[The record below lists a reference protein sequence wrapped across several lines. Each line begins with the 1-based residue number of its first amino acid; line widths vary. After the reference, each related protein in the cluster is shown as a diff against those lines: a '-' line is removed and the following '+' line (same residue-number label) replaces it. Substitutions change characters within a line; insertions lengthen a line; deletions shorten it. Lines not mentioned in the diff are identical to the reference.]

1 MAGAGYKNFVDGD
14 ILTATQVDTYLM
26 EQAVMVFDNATARTT
41 ALSGVV
47 AEGMISYL
55 KDTNAVEKYDGSSW
69 SAIVAGDIEAVVAG
83 TGLTGG
89 GSSGSVTL
97 NLDTA
102 SVYVVP
108 AQAGQAG
115 KYLTTDGTSSSW
127 ATVAGDIEA
136 VNAGT
141 GLTGGGSS
149 GSVTLSLDTASVYV
163 VPSQSGQSGKFLTTN
178 GTSSSWATVDA
189 LPSQS
194 GNAGKYLTTDGTSAS
209 WATVSAGVTDATPTV
224 FLLMGA

>member
-1 MAGAGYKNFVDGD
+1 MAGAGYKDFVDGD

-26 EQAVMVFDNATARTT
+26 QQAVMVFDNSTARTS
-41 ALSGVV
+41 ALTSVL

-97 NLDTA
+97 NLDTT
-102 SVYVVP
+102 SIYVVP
-108 AQAGQAG
+108 SQTGQSG
-115 KYLTTDGTSSSW
+115 KYLTTNGTSTSW

-136 VNAGT
+136 VVAGT

-149 GSVTLSLDTASVYV
+149 GSVTLNLDTASVYV

-189 LPSQS
+189 LPSQTS
-194 GNAGKYLTTDGTSAS
+194 NAGKYLTTDGTSAS
-209 WATVSAGVTDATPTV
+209 WASVTTDPTPTV

>member
-149 GSVTLSLDTASVYV
+149 GSVTLSLDTSSVYV

>member
-1 MAGAGYKNFVDGD
+1 MAGAGYKDFVDGD

-26 EQAVMVFDNATARTT
+26 QQAVMVFDNSTARTS
-41 ALSGVV
+41 ALTSVL

-97 NLDTA
+97 NLDTT
-102 SVYVVP
+102 SIYVVP
-108 AQAGQAG
+108 AQAGQSG
-115 KYLTTDGTSSSW
+115 KYLTTDGTSTSW

-149 GSVTLSLDTASVYV
+149 GSVTLNLDTASVYV

-189 LPSQS
+189 LPSQTS
-194 GNAGKYLTTDGTSAS
+194 NAGKYLTTDGTSAS
-209 WATVSAGVTDATPTV
+209 WASVTTDPTPTV

>member
-26 EQAVMVFDNATARTT
+26 EQAVMVFANSTARTT

-55 KDTNAVEKYDGSSW
+55 QDTNAVEKYDGTSW
-69 SAIVAGDIEAVVAG
+69 VAIVAGDIEAVVAG

-108 AQAGQAG
+108 AQAGHSG
-115 KYLTTDGTSSSW
+115 KFLTTDGTSSSW

-149 GSVTLSLDTASVYV
+149 GSVTLNLDTASVYV
-163 VPSQSGQSGKFLTTN
+163 VPSQTGNSGKFLTTN

-209 WATVSAGVTDATPTV
+209 WESVTTDPTPTV

>member
-1 MAGAGYKNFVDGD
+1 MAGAGFKDFVDGD
-14 ILTATQVDTYLM
+14 ILTAAQVDTYLM
-26 EQAVMVFDNATARTT
+26 QQAVMVFDDSAARTT
-41 ALSGVV
+41 ALSGVI
-47 AEGMISYL
+47 AEGMITYL
-55 KDTNAVEKYDGSSW
+55 KDTDAVEKYDGSSW

-127 ATVAGDIEA
+127 ATIAGDIEA
-136 VNAGT
+136 VVAGT

-149 GSVTLSLDTASVYV
+149 GSVTLNLDTASVYV
-163 VPSQSGQSGKFLTTN
+163 VPAQAGEAGKFLTTD

-194 GNAGKYLTTDGTSAS
+194 GNAGKYLTTDGSSAS

>member
-1 MAGAGYKNFVDGD
+1 
-14 ILTATQVDTYLM
+14 
-26 EQAVMVFDNATARTT
+26 
-41 ALSGVV
+41 
-47 AEGMISYL
+47 MISYL

-97 NLDTA
+97 NLDTT
-102 SVYVVP
+102 SIYVVP
-108 AQAGQAG
+108 SQTGQSG
-115 KYLTTDGTSSSW
+115 KYLTTNGTSTSW

-149 GSVTLSLDTASVYV
+149 GSVTLNLDTASVYV

-189 LPSQS
+189 LPSQTS
-194 GNAGKYLTTDGTSAS
+194 NAGKYLTTNGTSAS
-209 WATVSAGVTDATPTV
+209 WASVTTDPTPTV

>member
-1 MAGAGYKNFVDGD
+1 MAGAGYKDFTDGD

-26 EQAVMVFDNATARTT
+26 QQAVMVFDNSTARTT
-41 ALSGVV
+41 ALSGVI

-97 NLDTA
+97 NLDTT
-102 SVYVVP
+102 SIYVVP
-108 AQAGQAG
+108 SQTGHSG
-115 KYLTTDGTSSSW
+115 KYLTTNGTSTSW
-127 ATVAGDIEA
+127 ATVAGDIEG
-136 VNAGT
+136 VTAGT
-141 GLTGGGSS
+141 GLTGGGTA
-149 GSVTLSLDTASVYV
+149 GTVTLNLDTASVYV
-163 VPSQSGQSGKFLTTN
+163 VPSQTGNSGKFLTTN

-189 LPSQS
+189 LPSQT
-194 GNAGKYLTTDGTSAS
+194 GNSGKYLTTDGTSAS
-209 WATVSAGVTDATPTV
+209 WASVTTDPTPTV

>member
-1 MAGAGYKNFVDGD
+1 MAGAGYKDFTDGD

-26 EQAVMVFDNATARTT
+26 QQAVMVFDNSTARTT
-41 ALSGVV
+41 ALSGVI

-97 NLDTA
+97 NLDTT
-102 SVYVVP
+102 SIYVVP
-108 AQAGQAG
+108 SQTGHSG
-115 KYLTTDGTSSSW
+115 KYLTTNGTSTSW
-127 ATVAGDIEA
+127 ATVAGDIEG
-136 VNAGT
+136 VTAGT

-149 GSVTLSLDTASVYV
+149 GTVTLNLDTASVYV
-163 VPSQSGQSGKFLTTN
+163 VPSQTGNSGKFLTTN

-189 LPSQS
+189 LPSQT
-194 GNAGKYLTTDGTSAS
+194 GNSGKYLTTDGTSAS
-209 WATVSAGVTDATPTV
+209 WASVTTDPTPTV

>member
-1 MAGAGYKNFVDGD
+1 MAGAGYKDFVDGD

-26 EQAVMVFDNATARTT
+26 QQAVMVFDNSTARTS
-41 ALSGVV
+41 ALTSVL

-97 NLDTA
+97 NLDTT
-102 SVYVVP
+102 SIYVVP
-108 AQAGQAG
+108 SQTGQSG
-115 KYLTTDGTSSSW
+115 KYLTTNGTSTSW

-149 GSVTLSLDTASVYV
+149 GSVTLNLDTASVYV

-189 LPSQS
+189 LPSQTS
-194 GNAGKYLTTDGTSAS
+194 NAGKYLTTDGTSAS
-209 WATVSAGVTDATPTV
+209 WASVTTDPTPTV

>member
-1 MAGAGYKNFVDGD
+1 MAGAGYKDFVDGD

-26 EQAVMVFDNATARTT
+26 QQAVMVFDNSTARTS
-41 ALSGVV
+41 ALTSVL

-97 NLDTA
+97 NLDTT
-102 SVYVVP
+102 SIYVVP
-108 AQAGQAG
+108 SQTGQSG
-115 KYLTTDGTSSSW
+115 KYLTTDGTSTSW

-149 GSVTLSLDTASVYV
+149 GSVTLNLDTASVYV

-189 LPSQS
+189 LPSQTS
-194 GNAGKYLTTDGTSAS
+194 NAGKYLTTDGTSAS
-209 WATVSAGVTDATPTV
+209 WASVTTDPTPTV

>member
-1 MAGAGYKNFVDGD
+1 MAGAGFKDFVDGD

-26 EQAVMVFDNATARTT
+26 QQAVMVFDDSTARTT
-41 ALSGVV
+41 ALSGVL
-47 AEGMISYL
+47 AEGMITYL
-55 KDTNAVEKYDGSSW
+55 KDTDAVEKYNGTSW
-69 SAIVAGDIEAVVAG
+69 SAIGVGDIEAVNAG

-108 AQAGQAG
+108 
-115 KYLTTDGTSSSW
+115 D
-127 ATVAGDIEA
+127 
-136 VNAGT
+136 
-141 GLTGGGSS
+141 
-149 GSVTLSLDTASVYV
+149 
-163 VPSQSGQSGKFLTTN
+163 QSGQSGKFLTTN

>member
-115 KYLTTDGTSSSW
+115 KFLTTDGTSSSW

-149 GSVTLSLDTASVYV
+149 GSVTLNLDTASVYV

>member
-115 KYLTTDGTSSSW
+115 KFLTTNGTSSSW

-189 LPSQS
+189 LPSQTS
-194 GNAGKYLTTDGTSAS
+194 NAGKYLTTDGTSAS
-209 WATVSAGVTDATPTV
+209 WASVTTDPTPTV

>member
-1 MAGAGYKNFVDGD
+1 MAGAGYKDFVDGD

-26 EQAVMVFDNATARTT
+26 QQAVMVFDNSTARTS
-41 ALSGVV
+41 ALTSVL

-97 NLDTA
+97 NLDTT
-102 SVYVVP
+102 SIYVVP
-108 AQAGQAG
+108 SQTGQSG
-115 KYLTTDGTSSSW
+115 KYLTTNGTSTSW

-149 GSVTLSLDTASVYV
+149 GSVTLNLDTASVYV

-189 LPSQS
+189 LPSQTS
-194 GNAGKYLTTDGTSAS
+194 NAGKYLTTNGTSAS
-209 WATVSAGVTDATPTV
+209 WASVTTDPTPTV

>member
-47 AEGMISYL
+47 AEGMITYL
-55 KDTNAVEKYDGSSW
+55 KDTNAVEKYDGANW
-69 SAIVAGDIEAVVAG
+69 VAIVAGDIEAVVAG

-97 NLDTA
+97 NLDTS
-102 SVYVVP
+102 SVWVVP
-108 AQAGQAG
+108 AQAGNAG
-115 KYLTTDGTSSSW
+115 RYLTTNGTNTSW
-127 ATVAGDIEA
+127 AVVAGDIEG
-136 VNAGT
+136 VTAGT
-141 GLTGGGSS
+141 GLTGGGTS
-149 GSVTLSLDTASVYV
+149 GTVTINLDTSSVWV
-163 VPSQSGQSGKFLTTN
+163 VPAQAGNSGRYLTTN
-178 GTSSSWATVDA
+178 GTSASWATVDA
-189 LPSQS
+189 LPSQT
-194 GNAGKYLTTDGTSAS
+194 GNAGRYLTTNGTSAS
-209 WATVSAGVTDATPTV
+209 WATVTTDPTPTA

>member
-55 KDTNAVEKYDGSSW
+55 KDTNAVEKYDGANW
-69 SAIVAGDIEAVVAG
+69 VAIVAGDIEAVVAG

-115 KYLTTDGTSSSW
+115 KFLTTNGTSSSW

-189 LPSQS
+189 LPSQTS
-194 GNAGKYLTTDGTSAS
+194 NAGKYLTTDGTSAS
-209 WATVSAGVTDATPTV
+209 WASVTTDPTPTV

>member
-1 MAGAGYKNFVDGD
+1 MAGAGYKDFVDGD

-26 EQAVMVFDNATARTT
+26 QQAVMVFDNSTARTS
-41 ALSGVV
+41 ALTSVL

-108 AQAGQAG
+108 AQAGQSG
-115 KYLTTDGTSSSW
+115 KYLTTDGTSTSW

-149 GSVTLSLDTASVYV
+149 GSVTLNLDTASVYV

-189 LPSQS
+189 LPSQTS
-194 GNAGKYLTTDGTSAS
+194 NAGKYLTTDGTSAS
-209 WATVSAGVTDATPTV
+209 WASVTTDPTPTV

>member
-189 LPSQS
+189 LPSQTS
-194 GNAGKYLTTDGTSAS
+194 NAGKYLTTDGTSAS
-209 WATVSAGVTDATPTV
+209 WASVTTDPTPTV

>member
-1 MAGAGYKNFVDGD
+1 MAGAGYKDFVDGD

-26 EQAVMVFDNATARTT
+26 QQAVMVFDNSTARTS
-41 ALSGVV
+41 ALTSVL

-97 NLDTA
+97 NLDTT

-108 AQAGQAG
+108 SQAGQSG
-115 KYLTTDGTSSSW
+115 KYLTTNGTSTSW

-149 GSVTLSLDTASVYV
+149 GSVTLNLDTASVYV

-189 LPSQS
+189 LPSQTS
-194 GNAGKYLTTDGTSAS
+194 NAGKYLTTDGTSAS
-209 WATVSAGVTDATPTV
+209 WASVTTDPTPTV

>member
-1 MAGAGYKNFVDGD
+1 MAGAGFKDFVDGD
-14 ILTATQVDTYLM
+14 ILTAAQVDTYLM
-26 EQAVMVFDNATARTT
+26 QQAVMVFDDSAARTT
-41 ALSGVV
+41 ALSGVI
-47 AEGMISYL
+47 AEGMITYL
-55 KDTNAVEKYDGSSW
+55 KDTDAVEKYDGSSW

-108 AQAGQAG
+108 AQAG
-115 KYLTTDGTSSSW
+115 
-127 ATVAGDIEA
+127 EA
-136 VNAGT
+136 
-141 GLTGGGSS
+141 
-149 GSVTLSLDTASVYV
+149 
-163 VPSQSGQSGKFLTTN
+163 GKFLTTD

-194 GNAGKYLTTDGTSAS
+194 GNAGKYLTTDGSSAS

>member
-1 MAGAGYKNFVDGD
+1 MAGAGFKDFVDGD
-14 ILTATQVDTYLM
+14 ILTAAQVDTYLM
-26 EQAVMVFDNATARTT
+26 QQAVMVFDNSTARTT
-41 ALSGVV
+41 ALSGVI

-108 AQAGQAG
+108 AQAGQSG

-149 GSVTLSLDTASVYV
+149 GSVTLNLDTASVYV

-189 LPSQS
+189 LPSQTS
-194 GNAGKYLTTDGTSAS
+194 NAGKYLTTDGTSAS
-209 WATVSAGVTDATPTV
+209 WASVTTDPTPTV